1 MADISPFRGLR
12 YSPSVAG
19 SLTDLLCPPYDVITP
34 EQQQALQRSSPYNAV
49 HLELP
54 AEGTQERYAIAAQ
67 ALAQWQHDGVLLRDS
82 RPSYYILRHRFTHKS
97 HTLER
102 WGLTARVRL
111 EEFHRQVILPHEETN
126 AAPKADRL
134 RLMEACRANL
144 SPIMSFY
151 RDPRRRI
158 RSVMERLAEP
168 PPSAI
173 ATYDDSQ
180 ELALWVVDAP
190 ELDGAV
196 QATLQDA
203 PLFIADGHHRYETA
217 LLYRDQARQRSEG
230 RGESDA
236 FNYVMMTLIDFDDPG
251 LLVLPY
257 HRTLGG
263 MDPPTLTAVRNQLL
277 KMFQLQPFT
286 AQPTTPEALE
296 EAVAQQDKDVSLG
309 LLGPDGEG
317 PYLLTLR
324 QDALETLLAL
334 PGGTTMRDSEGWVLH
349 QAVLEPALGDAGQHL
364 TYVHDPQEAWD
375 SVVRGRQQMAFFLKP
390 FPMDL
395 FQAVVSTGQ
404 RLPPQV
410 HLLSPQVT
418 YGPGLQSPG
427 GRGVG
432 SRACLH
438 PQSSIAV

>member
-1 MADISPFRGLR
+1 MANISPFRGLR

-19 SLTDLLCPPYDVITP
+19 PLTELLCPPYDVITP

-54 AEGTQERYAIAAQ
+54 GEGTQERYALAAQ
-67 ALAQWQHDGVLLRDS
+67 ALAQWQQGGALLRDS
-82 RPSYYILRHRFTHKS
+82 RPNYYILRHRFTHMS
-97 HTLER
+97 QTLER
-102 WGLTARVRL
+102 WGITASVRL

-134 RLMEACRANL
+134 RLMEACRTNL

-151 RDPRRRI
+151 RDPQRRI

-173 ATYDDSQ
+173 ATYDDNQ

-190 ELDGAV
+190 ELDGAFQV
-196 QATLQDA
+196 TLQDA
-203 PLFIADGHHRYETA
+203 PLFIGDGHHRYETA

-230 RGESDA
+230 WDEKAA

-263 MDPPTLTAVRNQLL
+263 MDPPTLTAVRNRLL
-277 KMFQLQPFT
+277 EIFELQPFAT
-286 AQPTTPEALE
+286 QPTTPEALE
-296 EAVAQQDKDVSLG
+296 EAVAQQGKGVSLG

-324 QDALETLLAL
+324 QEALETLLAL
-334 PGGTTMRDSEGWVLH
+334 PGGTTLRDSEGWVLH

-364 TYVHDPQEAWD
+364 TYVHDRQEAWD

-404 RLPPQV
+404 RLPPK
-410 HLLSPQVT
+410 ST
-418 YGPGLQSPG
+418 YFHPKLPTGLVFDP
-427 GRGVG
+427 
-432 SRACLH
+432 LE
-438 PQSSIAV
+438 

>member
-1 MADISPFRGLR
+1 MADVRPFRGLR
-12 YSPSVAG
+12 YLPSGAG
-19 SLTDLLCPPYDVITP
+19 SLTDLLCPPYDIITP
-34 EQQQALQRSSPYNAV
+34 EQQQALQRHSPYNAV

-54 AEGTQERYAIAAQ
+54 GEGTQERYALAAQ
-67 ALAQWQHDGVLLRDS
+67 ALAQWQHEGVLLRDS
-82 RPSYYILRHRFTHKS
+82 RPSYYVLRHRFTHRS

-102 WGLTARVRL
+102 WGLTACVRL
-111 EEFHRQVILPHEETN
+111 EEFHRQVVLPHEETN

-151 RDPRRRI
+151 RDPQRRI
-158 RSVMERLAEP
+158 RSIIEHLAES

-173 ATYDDSQ
+173 AIYDGSQ
-180 ELALWVVDAP
+180 ELALWVADAS

-196 QATLQDA
+196 HATLQDA
-203 PLFIADGHHRYETA
+203 PLFIGDGHHRYETA
-217 LLYRDQARQRSEG
+217 LMYRDLARQRSEG
-230 RGESDA
+230 WDETDA

-263 MDPPTLTAVRNQLL
+263 MDPPTLTAVRNRLL
-277 KMFQLQPFT
+277 EIFQLQPFT
-286 AQPTTPEALE
+286 TQPTTPEALE
-296 EAVAQQDKDVSLG
+296 EAVAQQGNGVSLG

-334 PGGTTMRDSEGWVLH
+334 PGGGTLRDSEGWVLH
-349 QAVLEPALGDAGQHL
+349 QAVLEPALGDAGQYL
-364 TYVHDPQEAWD
+364 TYVHNSQEAWD
-375 SVVRGRQQMAFFLKP
+375 SVVRGQQQMAFFLKP

-404 RLPPQV
+404 RLPPK
-410 HLLSPQVT
+410 ST
-418 YGPGLQSPG
+418 YFHPKLPTGLVFNPLEG
-427 GRGVG
+427 
-432 SRACLH
+432 
-438 PQSSIAV
+438 AV